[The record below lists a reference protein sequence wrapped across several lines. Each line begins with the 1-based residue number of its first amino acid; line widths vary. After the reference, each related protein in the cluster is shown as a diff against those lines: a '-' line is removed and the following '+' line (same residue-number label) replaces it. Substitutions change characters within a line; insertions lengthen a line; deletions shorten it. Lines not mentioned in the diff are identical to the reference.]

1 MEMGVIDFHI
11 HPVISISSILAEMD
25 RAGVESGVLLGL
37 DLSTDPLSRR
47 SVRKRLRER
56 FYSSSWLAYRPEL
69 WRIFPAGESVEEAV
83 RRFFEMLRGSYPE
96 AKVSN
101 REVAELAEMSRGR
114 LVAFGS
120 VNIGMGSRYVREKLR
135 EIEELSLRGIK
146 VLPTLQF
153 FNPAEDKAFKLVLE
167 YCEKNRKILAY
178 HTGCD
183 PGPFEIP
190 DLAEDA
196 NPRYLMEV
204 LEEYTPTVV
213 LTHMGS
219 YSAVAPGIWFHEALD
234 VMRKFDFVYADMAA
248 VTGFILKREVASEI
262 RSTVGFDRVLF
273 GSDYPILI
281 GSSMAGE
288 VLAVR
293 EASSLTPTEKEMVLE
308 LNAKRL
314 LNL

>member
-1 MEMGVIDFHI
+1 M
-11 HPVISISSILAEMD
+11 AEMD
-25 RAGVESGVLLGL
+25 RAGVEYGVLLGL
-37 DLSTDPLSRR
+37 DLSTDPLKRR
-47 SVRKRLRER
+47 SVREKLRKR

-69 WRIFPAGESVEEAV
+69 WRIFPTGGSVEDAV
-83 RRFFEMLRGSYPE
+83 RRFFEMLRESYPE

-101 REVAELAEMSRGR
+101 REVAELAELSGGR

-120 VNIGMGSRYVREKLR
+120 VNVGMGSRYVREKLR
-135 EIEELSLRGIK
+135 EIDELNLKGIK

-153 FNPAEDKAFKLVLE
+153 FNPARDKAFKLVLE
-167 YCEKNRKILAY
+167 YCEKNRRMLVY

-196 NPRYLMEV
+196 NPRHLMEV

-219 YSAVAPGIWFHEALD
+219 YSAIAPGIWFYEALD
-234 VMRKFDFVYADMAA
+234 VMRKFDFVYADIAA
-248 VTGFILKREVASEI
+248 VTGFILKRKVVSEI
-262 RSTVGFDRVLF
+262 RNTVGFDRVLF
-273 GSDYPILI
+273 GSDYPVLV
-281 GSSMAGE
+281 GSNIARE

-293 EASSLTPTEKEMVLE
+293 EAPSLTPAEKEMILE
-308 LNAKRL
+308 LNARKL
-314 LNL
+314 LGL